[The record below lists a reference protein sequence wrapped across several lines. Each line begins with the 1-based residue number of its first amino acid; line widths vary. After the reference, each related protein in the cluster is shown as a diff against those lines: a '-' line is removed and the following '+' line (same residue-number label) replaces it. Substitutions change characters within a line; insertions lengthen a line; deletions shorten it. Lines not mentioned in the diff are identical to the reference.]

1 MREKVLAVRGVGGY
15 RQYRIPAMAVTPS
28 GRIIAIYDAR
38 FDFDDL
44 PSPIDLVIRTSD
56 DNGETWSE
64 QSIFRQHNGV
74 SGYGDASIIVD
85 PSFGDKGRIIVLY
98 QYTQHAG
105 FFESSKGVD
114 LNDPLVAQICIS
126 ISDDDGNTWSH
137 DFITDQLKTGD
148 IRGIFATS
156 GMGGVITHGN
166 YAGRLLQT
174 FVLRDTE
181 LYSMIGF
188 SDDHGKSWSLGAKI
202 PGGNETAI
210 TSLNDGSI
218 LFHSRG
224 TPFRLSGRSFDAGQ
238 SIVEFGPDKGL
249 PDPSDNGSL
258 TTLRNGDL
266 ICTHNMDSD
275 LRMNTVLKKSMDGG
289 KSWPELFVL
298 EKGSSAY
305 STACELHDGSIGVL
319 FERNAYVEMVFMKI
333 DISDFKSIQVAE
345 KSIQPDSKLTII
357 PRFIRPGRTHTVNL
371 EKVEIPTVPEVDMS
385 VWNASERKEVG
396 AFGGSTSGDILF
408 TTDEL
413 NKIMGTISPGL
424 RVNDE
429 IRISGKLE
437 NYSEYI
443 FNRVSIRSETGTTI
457 EEKDELSSGSS
468 ITFLDYR
475 QRVAVED
482 IERGY
487 VEIVVKWLKNEELK
501 GVEKLRLSIE
511 SGLPIR

>member
-1 MREKVLAVRGVGGY
+1 MKEKVLAVRGVGGY

-56 DNGETWSE
+56 DHGETWSE
-64 QSIFRQHNGV
+64 QAIFREHDGV

-85 PSFGDKGRIIVLY
+85 PNYGDDGRVIVLY

-105 FFESSKGVD
+105 FFESSIGTEI
-114 LNDPLVAQICIS
+114 NNPLVAQICIS
-126 ISDDDGNTWSH
+126 TSDDDGNTWSH
-137 DFITDQLKTGD
+137 GYITDQLKNGNTL
-148 IRGIFATS
+148 GIFATS
-156 GMGGVITHGN
+156 GMGGVITHGI

-174 FVLRDTE
+174 FVLRDSE

-218 LFHSRG
+218 LFHSRA
-224 TPFRLSGRSFDAGQ
+224 TPFRLSGRSFDGGQ
-238 SIVEFGPDKGL
+238 TIVDLGPDQAL

-258 TTLRNGDL
+258 TTLRGGEL
-266 ICTHNMDSD
+266 ICTHNNDSN
-275 LRMNTVLKKSMDGG
+275 LRMNTVLKKSSDGG
-289 KSWPELFVL
+289 KSWPEQYLL

-305 STACELHDGSIGVL
+305 STACELQDGSIGVL

-333 DISDFKSIQVAE
+333 EISEFVSIKEVKSSFE
-345 KSIQPDSKLTII
+345 DDPKLTII
-357 PRFIRPGRTHTVNL
+357 PRFIRPGRTHIANQ
-371 EKVEIPTVPEVDMS
+371 EKLKSPRVPEVDMG
-385 VWNASERKEVG
+385 VWRASERKEVG
-396 AFGGSTSGDILF
+396 AVGGSTSGDVLY
-408 TTDEL
+408 TTHEL
-413 NKIMGTISPGL
+413 NEIMGAISPGL
-424 RVNDE
+424 HLNDE

-437 NYSEYI
+437 NNSGGTLNMI
-443 FNRVSIRSETGTTI
+443 SIQTQSRITI
-457 EEKDELSSGSS
+457 EEKSELASRSS

-475 QRVAVED
+475 QTVSVED

-487 VEIVVKWLKNEELK
+487 VELAIKWLEDEDIK
-501 GVEKLRLSIE
+501 GAERLRLSIE
-511 SGLPIR
+511 TGLPIR